1 MTDIVTERFRP
12 AEGALL
18 DLRSLECIAE
28 APDRL
33 LAASLQLAWPGA
45 RGIIL
50 EGLEPDGEWSAT
62 GPPGTLRPDGLGDAL
77 AVSPG
82 RAILTD
88 PAGRPV
94 LLEVRERLQAKWP
107 TRARAAVSGAL
118 VLLPE
123 VAPASTEGSLRLARD
138 TVAGRIGFV
147 PPERMHDPHLL
158 VLARSVNNG
167 RDWSVDE
174 HRILQPE
181 HRAVRLLLQR
191 LTSIEHA
198 IWRAEPEG
206 AVWDR
211 QILGRNWV
219 RYQTVAAAALQATR
233 FQLATHALSTF
244 QRVRLLRELR
254 VQLEK
259 SVEAGATELL
269 QLVGPRDEAGSW
281 AGVYD
286 DKEA

>member
-1 MTDIVTERFRP
+1 MTNILTERFRP

-33 LAASLQLAWPGA
+33 LAASLQLQWPGA
-45 RGIIL
+45 EGLVL

-82 RAILTD
+82 RAIMTD
-88 PAGRPV
+88 ASGRPV
-94 LLEVRERLQAKWP
+94 LLEVRERLQAQWP

-123 VAPASTEGSLRLARD
+123 VGNASTEGNLTLSRD
-138 TVAGRIGFV
+138 RVAGRIGFV

-167 RDWSVDE
+167 RDWSIDE
-174 HRILQPE
+174 HRVFQPE

-191 LTSIEHA
+191 LTSIEHS

-233 FQLATHALSTF
+233 FQLATHAMTTL

-259 SVEAGATELL
+259 SVEIGATELL
-269 QLVGPRDEAGSW
+269 QLVGPRDEAGNW

-286 DKEA
+286 GKEA